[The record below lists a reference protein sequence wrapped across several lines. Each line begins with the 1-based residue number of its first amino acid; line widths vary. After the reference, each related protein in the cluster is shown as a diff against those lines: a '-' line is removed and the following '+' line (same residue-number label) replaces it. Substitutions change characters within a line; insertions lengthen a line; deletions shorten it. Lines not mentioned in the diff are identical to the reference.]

1 LVVPAL
7 LQKLYKG
14 GEPTMTRY
22 TLTKHASNRLIERG
36 IKVDKFFTKDLSMNN
51 IHFMYINEKG
61 YEVRHTKNNLKIVL
75 YGNKVITI
83 YKTRS
88 RNLKNELKKINK
100 Y

>member
-1 LVVPAL
+1 
-7 LQKLYKG
+7 
-14 GEPTMTRY
+14 MTRY

-51 IHFMYINEKG
+51 IHFMYINEQG

-75 YGNKVITI
+75 FGNKVITI

-100 Y
+100 